1 MHCTENP
8 IYVFLEMKLR
18 GHILNSYIH
27 ESVNDL
33 NIPRISLP
41 IWLQNKSRQILGI
54 YKSQPNRRTN
64 PGNI

>member
-8 IYVFLEMKLR
+8 IYVLPEMKLC
-18 GHILNSYIH
+18 GLILSSYIH

-33 NIPRISLP
+33 NIPRIS
-41 IWLQNKSRQILGI
+41 LQNKSRQILGI

-64 PGNI
+64 PENI